1 MPNPPHD
8 ALGPPL
14 SPREIQRY
22 SRHLLL
28 PEVGMEGQLRLRT
41 ASVLIVGAG
50 GLGSPLA
57 MYLAAA
63 GIGRLGVVDF
73 DRVDLSNLQRQ
84 VLFGTDD
91 VGREKSELA
100 ARRIREINP
109 HVDVTTYPVRLS
121 ADNAL
126 DVLRGYDVVIDGTD
140 NFPTRYLVNDACVML
155 GKPNVYGSIFRF
167 EGQVSVFWAERGP
180 CYRCLYPEPP
190 EPGAVQ
196 NCAEGGVLGILP
208 GVIGTLQATEAI
220 KLVLDRGE
228 LLLGR
233 LLLFDALEMR
243 FRELALRKD
252 PQCPICGPEPR
263 IRELK
268 DSDPTCTVPSSTV
281 GLTPDN
287 EAEIDAM
294 TLKDRL
300 AGDDRPLLLD
310 VRTDEE
316 WQICHLPDAV
326 HIPLQELAGRVDEL
340 AAESEIVVYCHV
352 GGRSAMAVNYLRERG
367 FGRVR
372 NLMGG
377 IDVWSLV
384 ADPDMPRY

>member
-1 MPNPPHD
+1 VATQERLDPSEV
-8 ALGPPL
+8 A
-14 SPREIQRY
+14 RY
-22 SRHLLL
+22 SRHLTL

-57 MYLAAA
+57 IYLAAA
-63 GIGRLGVVDF
+63 GVGRLGVVDF

-84 VLFGTDD
+84 VLFGTND
-91 VGREKSELA
+91 VGSEKSELA
-100 ARRIREINP
+100 ARRIRDINP
-109 HVDVTTYPVRLS
+109 HVNVTSYPMRLT

-126 DVLRGYDVVIDGTD
+126 DIMQDYDVVIDGTD

-167 EGQVSVFWAERGP
+167 EGQVSVFWAEQGP

-190 EPGAVQ
+190 EPGAVP

-220 KLVLDRGE
+220 KLIIGRGE

-243 FRELALRKD
+243 FRELTLRKD
-252 PQCPICGPEPR
+252 SQCPVCGPEPR
-263 IRELK
+263 IRKLK
-268 DSDPTCTVPSSTV
+268 DSDPACAVPLPTV
-281 GLTPDN
+281 GLTPS
-287 EAEIDAM
+287 EAEIDAA
-294 TLKDRL
+294 TLSERL
-300 AGDDRPLLLD
+300 QSGDRPVLLD
-310 VRTDEE
+310 VRTDDE
-316 WQICHLPDAV
+316 WRICRLPDAV
-326 HIPLQELAGRVDEL
+326 HIPLQQLSGRFDEL
-340 AAESEIVVYCHV
+340 DSRSEIVVYCHV
-352 GGRSAMAVNYLRERG
+352 GGRSAMAVNFLRERG
-367 FGRVR
+367 FERVR
-372 NLMGG
+372 NLIGG

-384 ADPDMPRY
+384 ADPQMPRY